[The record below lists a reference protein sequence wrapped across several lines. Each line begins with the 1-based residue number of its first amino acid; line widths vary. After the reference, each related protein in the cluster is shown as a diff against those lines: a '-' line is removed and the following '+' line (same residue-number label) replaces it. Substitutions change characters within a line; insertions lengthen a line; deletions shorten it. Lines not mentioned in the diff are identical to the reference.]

1 MVIPLVGIKINIA
14 KGNKKKR
21 NVNSIEGIII
31 SRVCRAI
38 VIKDD
43 DGFKAKINL
52 DKDKNSDILLV
63 PFTAESYNIKNK
75 EIIFSKERIDDG
87 RYRCIIR
94 DKLKANIYNDT
105 EHYIPFR
112 ENIVITGDILR
123 IDGKMYF
130 RYKQFISFSPFVED
144 YNPCLTREDMPLFKK

>member
-1 MVIPLVGIKINIA
+1 MVVPLLGIKINIA

-21 NVNSIEGIII
+21 NVSTESNVI

-43 DGFKAKINL
+43 EGFKAKIVVDNEE
-52 DKDKNSDILLV
+52 NSDILLI
-63 PFTAESYNIKNK
+63 PFTTESYNIKGK

-87 RYRCIIR
+87 RFRCVIR
-94 DKLKANIYNDT
+94 DKASAILYNDV

-112 ENIVITGDILR
+112 ENIVVTGNIVR
-123 IDGKMYF
+123 INGKMYF
-130 RYKQFISFSPFVED
+130 RYKEFISFSPFVED
-144 YNPCLTREDMPLFKK
+144 YKPCLTHEDKSLFKK

>member
-1 MVIPLVGIKINIA
+1 MVVPLVGIKINIA

-21 NVNSIEGIII
+21 NVNSIEGTVI
-31 SRVCRAI
+31 SRVCRAV

-43 DGFKAKINL
+43 EGFKAKINL
-52 DKDKNSDILLV
+52 SNDDDSDVLLI
-63 PFTAESYNIKNK
+63 PFTTESYNIKNK
-75 EIIFSKERIDDG
+75 EVIFSKERIDNG

-94 DKLKANIYNDT
+94 EKLKASINNDT

-112 ENIVITGDILR
+112 KNIVVTGNILR

-130 RYKQFISFSPFVED
+130 RYKQFVSFSPLVED
-144 YNPCLTREDMPLFKK
+144 YNPCLTHEDEPLFKK

>member
-1 MVIPLVGIKINIA
+1 MVVPLLGIKIHIA

-21 NVNSIEGIII
+21 NVSTESNVI
-31 SRVCRAI
+31 SRICRAI

-43 DGFKAKINL
+43 EGFKAKIRVN
-52 DKDKNSDILLV
+52 NEENADILLI
-63 PFTAESYNIKNK
+63 PFTTESYDIKGK

-87 RYRCIIR
+87 RFRCIIR
-94 DKLKANIYNDT
+94 DKASAILYNDV

-112 ENIVITGDILR
+112 ENIVIIGNIVR

-130 RYKQFISFSPFVED
+130 QYKEFISFSPFVED
-144 YNPCLTREDMPLFKK
+144 YRPCLTHKDKPLFKK

>member
-1 MVIPLVGIKINIA
+1 MVVPLLGIKIYIA

-21 NVNSIEGIII
+21 NVSTKSNVI
-31 SRVCRAI
+31 SRICRAI

-43 DGFKAKINL
+43 EGFKAKIRVN
-52 DKDKNSDILLV
+52 NEENADILLI
-63 PFTAESYNIKNK
+63 PFTTESYDIKGK

-87 RYRCIIR
+87 RFRCIIR
-94 DKLKANIYNDT
+94 DKASAILYNDV

-112 ENIVITGDILR
+112 KNIVITGNIVR

-130 RYKQFISFSPFVED
+130 QYKEFISFSPFVED
-144 YNPCLTREDMPLFKK
+144 YRPCLTHEDKLLFKK

>member
-1 MVIPLVGIKINIA
+1 MVVPLVGIKINIA
-14 KGNKKKR
+14 KGNKRKR
-21 NVNSIEGIII
+21 NVNSIEGTVI

-52 DKDKNSDILLV
+52 DKDNNSDILLV
-63 PFTAESYNIKNK
+63 PFTTKSYDIKGR
-75 EIIFSKERIDDG
+75 EIIFSKERIDNG
-87 RYRCIIR
+87 RHRCIIR
-94 DKLKANIYNDT
+94 DKLKANTYNDV
-105 EHYIPFR
+105 ENYIPFR

-130 RYKQFISFSPFVED
+130 RYREFISFSPFVED
-144 YNPCLTREDMPLFKK
+144 YNPCLTREDKPLFKK